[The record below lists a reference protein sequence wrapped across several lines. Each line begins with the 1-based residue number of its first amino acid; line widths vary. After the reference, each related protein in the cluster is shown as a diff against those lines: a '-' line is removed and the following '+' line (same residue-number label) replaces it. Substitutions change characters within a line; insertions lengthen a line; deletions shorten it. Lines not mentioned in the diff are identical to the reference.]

1 MSISKWKNKAGV
13 TYAYEIISHY
23 DPETKQSRP
32 KKVYLGRVNPETGEI
47 EPTSGK
53 RGRPRKQPEEPQVP
67 EPAPGE
73 EADYEKLYREAQKEL
88 KELEIQYARQQETI
102 TQLRMELAA
111 EKDRARELDVC
122 VRRVYEAVRK
132 VAERPEENS

>member
-1 MSISKWKNKAGV
+1 MSISTWTNKAGNR
-13 TYAYEIISHY
+13 YAYEIISHY

-53 RGRPRKQPEEPQVP
+53 RGRPRKQPETPEVP

-73 EADYEKLYREAQKEL
+73 AADYEKLYRESQKEL
-88 KELEIQYARQQETI
+88 KELEILNTRQQETL

-111 EKDRARELDVC
+111 EKNRARELDVC
-122 VRRVYEAVRK
+122 VRRIYEQVRK
-132 VAERPEENS
+132 LAE